1 MSKLILAVF
10 VCFFCFAFVFFFVFF
25 FFGGG
30 GGGVIINRQMPRG
43 KDRCEEDKWDEKG
56 EKKK

>member
-25 FFGGG
+25 FLGG

-43 KDRCEEDKWDEKG
+43 KDWCEEDKWDEKG